1 MGSDVERLSFS
12 FSSPSLLFGVLPPS
26 FSCFSFFLL
35 LLFLSCLTCFPLS
48 PIFSLFPLFPR
59 DAIEVCL
66 PSIDLQSKKKTSRV
80 TKKRIEL
87 PSIKV
92 RIDGRPSAIGEH
104 EAVPAAQCISAPSVR
119 RQNYCGAKRAQQRIR
134 LINKIFNWSA
144 SRFANRRLTSLP
156 AAEPPASRDQ
166 RVRAAVASG
175 YPAAR
180 EHRSVKRDTWLR

>member
-12 FSSPSLLFGVLPPS
+12 FASPSLFFGVLPPS

-35 LLFLSCLTCFPLS
+35 LLFKLFSSFAP
-48 PIFSLFPLFPR
+48 FSLFPFFPR
-59 DAIEVCL
+59 DAIEV
-66 PSIDLQSKKKTSRV
+66 SIDLQSKKKTSRV

-87 PSIKV
+87 PSIKL

-134 LINKIFNWSA
+134 LINETFNWSA
-144 SRFANRRLTSLP
+144 SRFANRRLKSLP